1 MLSFLG
7 SFYSVLLNRLKL
19 QRHKRRAQYKPQ
31 KRDIIVSGK
40 KKTFIIQKNSPSCT
54 GTSNHPIR
62 QTPDSPP
69 KIGIGYRTAN
79 NKKNKNIFMK
89 SHRNSKK

>member
-1 MLSFLG
+1 MMLSFLG

-40 KKTFIIQKNSPSCT
+40 KKTFIIQKIVLPAPGPRIT
-54 GTSNHPIR
+54 RFAKHLIPHP
-62 QTPDSPP
+62 
-69 KIGIGYRTAN
+69 
-79 NKKNKNIFMK
+79 K
-89 SHRNSKK
+89 SE